1 MSVFS
6 DLLSNSQSNNST
18 NVGINT
24 SGITPAVTSRAL
36 NAATGS
42 GATHRIDTTVPSA
55 SFYMLEGL
63 RTGADLRGTIVY
75 DIPPGNLSGLTADL
89 AFSVDTQATIGLTAA
104 TCEVQVTQGGLKL
117 QTPTNVLAPG
127 IHTVSTGDF
136 IPPIDGTAVTK
147 IEFVFIVTTDV
158 SAGNGSLQIRP
169 PIQSTVNCVP
179 GFVRV
184 LTPTGLRPVD
194 TLTRGDLVSTRDYAT
209 RTVAFRPVARI
220 SSTPVR
226 DAPVV
231 RLASWAAG
239 LGVASD
245 HDLDVVL
252 TRPHPLEVE
261 GRHVEAGW
269 LERNGRASAE
279 RFTGTVF
286 SLHFDEE
293 VAFAAGGSGSGTFIH
308 AQSPALH
315 SCALRADEF
324 SDAGKFVEGARTNFI
339 RHEHDLPWVL
349 EDGTVMRWAEGG
361 MWTPQAEA

>member
-1 MSVFS
+1 MSVF
-6 DLLSNSQSNNST
+6 QETFFTGQGNNT
-18 NVGINT
+18 TLAGPIA
-24 SGITPAVTSRAL
+24 GITPTAFDRILSL
-36 NAATGS
+36 PTGPS
-42 GATHRIDTTVPSA
+42 ATHSI
-55 SFYMLEGL
+55 
-63 RTGADLRGTIVY
+63 TGNPATQYNIQGSNVGSNTIKGQITY
-75 DIPPGNLSGLTADL
+75 RFGPGVLSGLGSNL
-89 AFSVDTQATIGLTAA
+89 AFEIRTQTVLNLATA
-104 TCEVQVTQGGLKL
+104 TCEMTVIQGGVPKFSQVVDILAVATHIVSPGIMSPAVTAGDITQVTADFTFTTTNTGGTSRL
-117 QTPTNVLAPG
+117 T
-127 IHTVSTGDF
+127 I
-136 IPPIDGTAVTK
+136 
-147 IEFVFIVTTDV
+147 
-158 SAGNGSLQIRP
+158 NG

-184 LTPTGLRPVD
+184 LTPAGLRRAD
-194 TLTRGDLVSTRDYAT
+194 ALTRGDLVSTRDYAT

-220 SSTPVR
+220 ASTPVR

-231 RLASWAAG
+231 RLASCAAG
-239 LGVASD
+239 PSAASASAS
-245 HDLDVVL
+245 DLDVVL
-252 TRPHPLEVE
+252 TRPHPVEVE

-293 VAFAAGGSGSGTFIH
+293 VAFAAGGAGTFIH

-361 MWTPQAEA
+361 VWTPQGDA